1 MYTQTPKHANASRSE
16 LQIIMVIG
24 LPSALCNADLLR
36 ADEWFGQFGDI
47 LTICIRQPQYGSSI
61 AYLQYSHVLGAA
73 KAIQKMHL
81 YRIPHTNDVIRVRY
95 NVNDLCTSFM
105 NESESV
111 QTTLDLD
118 QDFALTMDN
127 AIYDAH
133 DRSKDIKSHEDELK
147 ELQKENDRIRTKHCA
162 LIRDFNILEQ
172 KYSAMRDAEW
182 ECAELRKQ
190 LSNATISYKS
200 LQKHLIL
207 TQDQLHVTVQSNL
220 ELQQCVFQDC
230 ALPASHQEH
239 VSHEEEGVLKYD
251 SDCSFIPIH

>member
-24 LPSALCNADLLR
+24 LPSVLCNADLLR

-95 NVNDLCTSFM
+95 NVNDLCTLFM
-105 NESESV
+105 AQNESIQTE
-111 QTTLDLD
+111 TTLDLD
-118 QDFALTMDN
+118 LDFALTAMLVMDD

-133 DRSKDIKSHEDELK
+133 DRFKDIKSHDDELK

-162 LIRDFNILEQ
+162 LIRDFNILQQ
-172 KYSAMRDAEW
+172 KYNAMRDAEW
-182 ECAELRKQ
+182 ECTELRKQ

-207 TQDQLHVTVQSNL
+207 TQDQLHAMAQSNL
-220 ELQQCVFQDC
+220 ELQQYVFQDC
-230 ALPASHQEH
+230 VLPASHQEH
-239 VSHEEEGVLKYD
+239 VSHEEEGVLKSD
-251 SDCSFIPIH
+251 SLR